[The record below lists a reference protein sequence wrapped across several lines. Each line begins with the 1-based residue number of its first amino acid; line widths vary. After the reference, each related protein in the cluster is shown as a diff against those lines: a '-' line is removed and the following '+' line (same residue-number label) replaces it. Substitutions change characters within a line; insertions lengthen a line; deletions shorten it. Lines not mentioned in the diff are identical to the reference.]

1 MSERSDFWL
10 SHLSAIEA
18 EGISTKAYAE
28 REGLSAQALYQWR
41 TRLITGHHPDQ
52 ARLGGFVPI
61 QVEPLMVPRVGCT
74 VLIDGGL
81 RLECSDLPKVEWLA
95 ALAAQLAG
103 RGR

>member
-74 VLIDGGL
+74 VSVHPAAFLL
-81 RLECSDLPKVEWLA
+81 RHVS
-95 ALAAQLAG
+95 
-103 RGR
+103 